1 MPDSNP
7 VLTGLL
13 RGYQLANQIR
23 MQRQQAEQQEA
34 QQAEIQR
41 RRQIEEENR
50 AEQKRVT
57 SRREQ
62 IENARNLIELQK
74 AGGFK
79 LTSEQLTQLAGG
91 GDFSVPL
98 GDGIATTASSAN
110 RIQMPDGTYLL
121 PQPGDLREASLQR
134 EMDER
139 DRKAEAE
146 ALPIPPVVAA
156 ALGLP
161 EGATAPASLI
171 DNYMTGFNSVTRADQ
186 PRTKTAID
194 QDGSLVEIDLNT
206 GKLTR
211 HPFVSPRPRSESPS
225 DTRLNAK
232 ASVENTTRL
241 STNNAIAAATDENG
255 NVDWAKARQIVT
267 AEARK
272 NKDIDLAEALRAI
285 RALEPRESSSTSS
298 ADDAFL
304 DSLGIGPEGEGEG
317 MGLGDIMGGK
327 ASEESLRK
335 SLGLS
340 PKKK

>member
-13 RGYQLANQIR
+13 RGYQLADQIR
-23 MQRQQAEQQEA
+23 MQRQQAEQEEA
-34 QQAEIQR
+34 QQAEVER
-41 RRQIEEENR
+41 KRQLDEQDR

-98 GDGIATTASSAN
+98 GDGIATTASSAT

-139 DRKAEAE
+139 DRKAEAD

-161 EGATAPASLI
+161 EGAKAPASLL
-171 DNYMTGFNSVTRADQ
+171 DNYMTGFNTVSRGDQ

-194 QDGSLVEIDLNT
+194 PVTGELVEMNLDSGERT
-206 GKLTR
+206 AR
-211 HPFVSPRPRSESPS
+211 PFVNPRPQSESSS

-232 ASVENTTRL
+232 ANVENTTRL
-241 STNNAIAAATDENG
+241 TTNNAIAAATDENG

-285 RALEPRESSSTSS
+285 RALEPREGAASG
-298 ADDAFL
+298 DDAFL
-304 DSLGIGPEGEGEG
+304 NSLGIGPEGEAEG

-327 ASEESLRK
+327 ASEEALRK
-335 SLGLS
+335 SLGLG